1 MKKSKKIGKSLILPA
16 LTALAFGAVAAGTT
30 YALFTSE
37 AKSEVSV
44 VSGKVLVEKTVSLTG
59 GETLV
64 DGEVTE
70 ITASAGTLNFECGG
84 TATIGENG
92 DVELKNI
99 VAGDKVTVKV
109 HAANKSNVDIKY
121 RAIVTTAGDFAD
133 IVSFEGKADGEVMKN
148 SQTGLFTKYATAK
161 SGTEDLGDYEL
172 TFGIDKDT
180 KVTDGSTRSGTVTIK
195 IEAIQ
200 GNAQTKDESEYFK
213 VTTTK
218 GLVETVNEADSG
230 STIEVASEVDL
241 EETLSVSKDL
251 NLILDSNITAPA
263 GQNAIVV
270 EKGSTLTLDGTTV
283 ASTPSG
289 RIKRAVDKKS
299 PVISTSGKQT
309 TTIVVDGG
317 KAVVSGVKVVSE
329 NHGAIA
335 VKNGGELVIDGGEF
349 TGVEFGAMAFDASKL
364 TINGGTFTATDN
376 FIVGT
381 NGTSGRG
388 KNVITINGGTFNG
401 YIKSSGYIGC
411 GVYVANDDT
420 VTINDGTFNIEN
432 GCGVLAR
439 SGNTTVAD
447 KVAFNF
453 TNDVDGIK
461 EGWVGDKSANVPVN
475 ARIVK
480 DLSKATYPGGVP
492 TVIGSNVLDMMKTDG
507 KTYFVKTED
516 DIQAALAD
524 SDNATKYIY
533 VENDIELADKLEIAN
548 KDTVIYGDGVTLKL
562 TTSAYKGRVV
572 ALYGD
577 DHQNINGGS
586 FGLVG
591 VNAIRSDTTIEGQAV
606 FTYALSDF
614 KITIDNASLAAK
626 YPFAVGDGSKSVEV
640 VARGMTSTGYS
651 AFQVSGDSDFTATFE
666 DCTLNGY
673 NTWAK
678 DTSNDYGT
686 IVVGA
691 GVEGVNFAFKDC
703 KITSDN
709 EPNFNAEYF
718 LLAKSGSAGAATFE
732 RCDFEFCGEK
742 AELTD
747 YLRNYSESFTTTVL

>member
-59 GETLV
+59 GETLA

-109 HAANKSNVDIKY
+109 HAVNKSNVDIKY
-121 RAIVTTAGDFAD
+121 RAIVTTSGDFAD

-335 VKNGGELVIDGGEF
+335 VKNGGELVIDGGEYA
-349 TGVEFGAMAFDASKL
+349 GVEFGAMAFDASKL

-376 FIVGT
+376 FVVGT

-401 YIKSSGYIGC
+401 YIQSAGYIGC

-453 TNDVDGIK
+453 TNDADGIK

-492 TVIGSNVLDMMKTDG
+492 TVSGSNVLDMLKTDG

-533 VENDIELADKLEIAN
+533 VENDIELASMLEIAN
-548 KDTVIYGDGVTLKL
+548 KDTVFYGDGATLKL
-562 TTSAYKGRVV
+562 TTKGKNRVV

-577 DHQNINGGS
+577 DHENINGGS
-586 FGLVG
+586 FGLTG
-591 VNAIRSDTTIEGQAV
+591 VNVITSDTVSNGWAV

-614 KITIDNASLAAK
+614 KITIDNASLAAQ
-626 YPFAVGDGSKSVEV
+626 YPFSVGNESKSVEV

-651 AFQVSGDSDFTATFE
+651 AFQVSGYSDFTAMFE

-673 NTWAK
+673 NGYEK
-678 DTSNDYGT
+678 DEGNDYGA
-686 IVVGA
+686 IVVEKS
-691 GVEGVNFAFKDC
+691 VEDVNFSFKNC
-703 KITSDN
+703 KITSNN
-709 EPNFNAEYF
+709 EPNYNAEYF

-732 RCDFEFCGEK
+732 GCDFEFCGEK
-742 AELTD
+742 AGLTD